1 MTKKLTKIV
10 VVIWNDAHALS
21 DSWGKFEVKDHKPRE
36 VHSVGYVLKSDDVGV
51 SIAQSWDSQCN
62 DDHAL
67 FVPRGMVV
75 SEELL

>member
-1 MTKKLTKIV
+1 
-10 VVIWNDAHALS
+10 
-21 DSWGKFEVKDHKPRE
+21 
-36 VHSVGYVLKSDDVGV
+36 VGYVLKSDDVGV